1 MLDWIFEGIVTW
13 ISSVVSDMMDAVS
26 GLFLQAL
33 GTDMTAMEEYFPFV
47 SKAFTVMQYTA
58 WALLF
63 LITVWQLF
71 RVFGGPVTEAEN
83 PWVLLGRSALFAFLI
98 GYAKPIFLLTLKI
111 ATAPY
116 TALMDI
122 QMTAEDF
129 TFAGIEQALQN
140 GLTSLI
146 ATISVVGLLLLTIL
160 EIALGWNYFKLL
172 LETVER
178 YIVVGVLCYTSPLA
192 FSMGASKATTP
203 VFRSWCRMVG
213 SQLLLLVMNV
223 WFLRGFSTS
232 VGQYIGTGGALSNGN
247 GNVFLWLFCAVAFL
261 KTAQK
266 FDSYLA
272 AMGLNVAQTGSGMGM
287 ELLMAARV
295 ITGVA
300 GGARSAGSV
309 FRGGSVATGTGAAAT
324 GFAAGF
330 ANRFKGNSYVRDAVV
345 DGGTRMGAGGTIG
358 FVGRAFGGMAA
369 RNGATLT
376 GESISSV
383 ASRTPNV
390 SGSIGGDIANRSL
403 GNYMPHMKGMNLSD
417 TQITGGHISTKAIGA
432 DGKETAVEMFNA
444 SQFEKPDGPHAVVNA
459 SDGSQWYQMAS
470 GSGAGAFYDAPVFSG
485 SSAEAAQVAAV
496 FPDADGATLRTV
508 GDGVIE
514 ASSDG
519 GVSRWYNSAYY
530 DEPDAPHSTIQAS
543 NGVEWYA
550 MQQHAETPPF
560 EAGDAADGYNRAQF
574 QSFMPGYEQ
583 PVTSVD
589 GSGRMDGHFEVRHE
603 NGSGTMFYDTA
614 QYAPPRGDYQ
624 VYEDVHG
631 SQWYAVHGEAAVER
645 KPVYENGK
653 PVYMFT
659 SFEMSDDTGVLL
671 GINRHNNSL
680 CIVDLFDTKKNK
692 NANLNLLGTSGAG
705 KTFTMQLL
713 ALRMRMRG
721 IQCYI
726 IAPIKGHEFR
736 RACNRIGGQFIK
748 IAPGSPHCINIME
761 IRHTISPE
769 MELIDELDYSEMD
782 SLLAQKIQQ
791 LMIFFSLLIP
801 NMTNEEEQMLDE
813 ALIRTYGK
821 FGITHDNDSVYEDRN
836 AVPPKMKTMPI
847 LGDLHE
853 ELQKNEMTKRI
864 AVIVSRFVTGSAQ
877 SFNQQTNVDLSNKY
891 IVLDLSELKGK
902 LLPVGMMI
910 ALDYVWDKIKSDR
923 TKKKAIMIDEI
934 WQLIGAGSNRMAAE
948 FCLEIF
954 KVIRGFGGAAISATQ
969 DLSDFFGL
977 EDGRYGRAIIN
988 NSKNKII
995 LNLEPDEAEFVRD
1008 TLKLT
1013 KTEIR
1018 SITRFERGEALICSN
1033 NSKVPVIIKASKE
1046 EQEMITTDR
1055 AELEAILKERQREV
1069 N

>member
-1 MLDWIFEGIVTW
+1 MTKDSSAKRKAGKRKPEKLSFTQDFIPIKNLEHGIIET
-13 ISSVVSDMMDAVS
+13 
-26 GLFLQAL
+26 
-33 GTDMTAMEEYFPFV
+33 TD
-47 SKAFTVMQYTA
+47 
-58 WALLF
+58 
-63 LITVWQLF
+63 
-71 RVFGGPVTEAEN
+71 
-83 PWVLLGRSALFAFLI
+83 GRYI
-98 GYAKPIFLLTLKI
+98 K
-111 ATAPY
+111 
-116 TALMDI
+116 
-122 QMTAEDF
+122 
-129 TFAGIEQALQN
+129 
-140 GLTSLI
+140 
-146 ATISVVGLLLLTIL
+146 IL
-160 EIALGWNYFKLL
+160 EIEPINFMLRSEEEQYEIICSFASWLKISPVHLQFKSITRKADSDKHIAMLRK
-172 LETVER
+172 ETETEESEQCKKLSEG
-178 YIVVGVLCYTSPLA
+178 YIRLI
-192 FSMGASKATTP
+192 KD
-203 VFRSWCRMVG
+203 VG
-213 SQLLLLVMNV
+213 SREALTRRFFLIFRYEELRRNENSDYGQICSTLLTAEQNARAYFMQCGNNILQPKDPDEATAEILYMFFNRRSCVEEPFHSRVDRIVLDTMAAKNKV
-223 WFLRGFSTS
+223 IGIDPVPHIRMAHFIAPRGIDLTHRNYIIMDGLYYSFLYIKGNGYPNKVRAGWMSSLINAGEGIDIDVFLRRENRS
-232 VGQYIGTGGALSNGN
+232 
-247 GNVFLWLFCAVAFL
+247 
-261 KTAQK
+261 KTIDK
-266 FDSYLA
+266 
-272 AMGLNVAQTGSGMGM
+272 VAQRIRLNRTKLKSMQDTSTDYE
-287 ELLMAARV
+287 EL
-295 ITGVA
+295 
-300 GGARSAGSV
+300 AGSIQ
-309 FRGGSVATGTGAAAT
+309 
-324 GFAAGF
+324 AGYF
-330 ANRFKGNSYVRDAVV
+330 IKQG
-345 DGGTRMGAGGTIG
+345 
-358 FVGRAFGGMAA
+358 
-369 RNGATLT
+369 
-376 GESISSV
+376 
-383 ASRTPNV
+383 
-390 SGSIGGDIANRSL
+390 IANYNEDL
-403 GNYMPHMKGMNLSD
+403 FYMSVFVTVSARTYEELMWRKQQMTDMLKSMDMYVSD
-417 TQITGGHISTKAIGA
+417 CNFQQ
-432 DGKETAVEMFNA
+432 E
-444 SQFEKPDGPHAVVNA
+444 
-459 SDGSQWYQMAS
+459 
-470 GSGAGAFYDAPVFSG
+470 DA
-485 SSAEAAQVAAV
+485 
-496 FPDADGATLRTV
+496 LRTV
-508 GDGVIE
+508 MPFLQISPQLEKKSKRNVLTSGA
-514 ASSDG
+514 AST
-519 GVSRWYNSAYY
+519 YL
-530 DEPDAPHSTIQAS
+530 
-543 NGVEWYA
+543 
-550 MQQHAETPPF
+550 
-560 EAGDAADGYNRAQF
+560 
-574 QSFMPGYEQ
+574 
-583 PVTSVD
+583 
-589 GSGRMDGHFEVRHE
+589 
-603 NGSGTMFYDTA
+603 
-614 QYAPPRGDYQ
+614 
-624 VYEDVHG
+624 
-631 SQWYAVHGEAAVER
+631 
-645 KPVYENGK
+645 
-653 PVYMFT
+653 FT

-801 NMTNEEEQMLDE
+801 DMTNEEEQMLDE

-1055 AELEAILKERQREV
+1055 AELEAILKERQQEAD
-1069 N
+1069 

>member
-1 MLDWIFEGIVTW
+1 MTKDSSAKRKPEKLSFTQDFIPIKNLEHGIIET
-13 ISSVVSDMMDAVS
+13 
-26 GLFLQAL
+26 
-33 GTDMTAMEEYFPFV
+33 TD
-47 SKAFTVMQYTA
+47 
-58 WALLF
+58 
-63 LITVWQLF
+63 
-71 RVFGGPVTEAEN
+71 
-83 PWVLLGRSALFAFLI
+83 GRYI
-98 GYAKPIFLLTLKI
+98 K
-111 ATAPY
+111 
-116 TALMDI
+116 
-122 QMTAEDF
+122 
-129 TFAGIEQALQN
+129 
-140 GLTSLI
+140 
-146 ATISVVGLLLLTIL
+146 IL
-160 EIALGWNYFKLL
+160 EIEPINFMLRSEEEQYEIICSFASWLKISPVHLQFKSITRKADSDKHIAMLRKEMATEESEQCKKL
-172 LETVER
+172 SEG
-178 YIVVGVLCYTSPLA
+178 YIRLI
-192 FSMGASKATTP
+192 KD
-203 VFRSWCRMVG
+203 VG
-213 SQLLLLVMNV
+213 SREALTRRFFLIFRYEELRRNENSDYGQICSTLLTAEQNARAYFMQCGNNILQPKDPDEATAEILYMFFNRRSCVEEPFHSRVDRIVLDTMAAKNKV
-223 WFLRGFSTS
+223 IGIDPIPHIRMAHFIAPRGIDLTHRNYIIMDGLYYSFL
-232 VGQYIGTGGALSNGN
+232 YIKGN
-247 GNVFLWLFCAVAFL
+247 GYPNKVRAGWMSSLINAGEGIDVDVFLKRENRS
-261 KTAQK
+261 KTIDK
-266 FDSYLA
+266 
-272 AMGLNVAQTGSGMGM
+272 VAQRIRLNRTKLKSMQDTSTDYE
-287 ELLMAARV
+287 EL
-295 ITGVA
+295 
-300 GGARSAGSV
+300 AGSIQ
-309 FRGGSVATGTGAAAT
+309 
-324 GFAAGF
+324 AGYF
-330 ANRFKGNSYVRDAVV
+330 IKQG
-345 DGGTRMGAGGTIG
+345 
-358 FVGRAFGGMAA
+358 
-369 RNGATLT
+369 
-376 GESISSV
+376 
-383 ASRTPNV
+383 
-390 SGSIGGDIANRSL
+390 IANYNEDL
-403 GNYMPHMKGMNLSD
+403 FYMSVFVTVSARTYEELMWRKQQMTDMLKSMDMYVSD
-417 TQITGGHISTKAIGA
+417 CSFQQ
-432 DGKETAVEMFNA
+432 E
-444 SQFEKPDGPHAVVNA
+444 
-459 SDGSQWYQMAS
+459 
-470 GSGAGAFYDAPVFSG
+470 DA
-485 SSAEAAQVAAV
+485 
-496 FPDADGATLRTV
+496 LRTV
-508 GDGVIE
+508 MPFLEISPKLEKKSKRNVLTSGA
-514 ASSDG
+514 AS
-519 GVSRWYNSAYY
+519 
-530 DEPDAPHSTIQAS
+530 T
-543 NGVEWYA
+543 
-550 MQQHAETPPF
+550 
-560 EAGDAADGYNRAQF
+560 
-574 QSFMPGYEQ
+574 
-583 PVTSVD
+583 
-589 GSGRMDGHFEVRHE
+589 
-603 NGSGTMFYDTA
+603 
-614 QYAPPRGDYQ
+614 
-624 VYEDVHG
+624 
-631 SQWYAVHGEAAVER
+631 
-645 KPVYENGK
+645 
-653 PVYMFT
+653 YMFT

-801 NMTNEEEQMLDE
+801 DMTNEEEQMLDE

-923 TKKKAIMIDEI
+923 TKKKTIMIDEI

-1033 NSKVPVIIKASKE
+1033 NSKVPVIIRASKE

-1055 AELEAILKERQREV
+1055 AELEAILKERQHEAD
-1069 N
+1069 

>member
-1 MLDWIFEGIVTW
+1 MTKDSSAKRKAGKRKPEKLSFTQDFIPIKNLEHGIIET
-13 ISSVVSDMMDAVS
+13 
-26 GLFLQAL
+26 
-33 GTDMTAMEEYFPFV
+33 TD
-47 SKAFTVMQYTA
+47 
-58 WALLF
+58 
-63 LITVWQLF
+63 
-71 RVFGGPVTEAEN
+71 
-83 PWVLLGRSALFAFLI
+83 GRYI
-98 GYAKPIFLLTLKI
+98 K
-111 ATAPY
+111 
-116 TALMDI
+116 
-122 QMTAEDF
+122 
-129 TFAGIEQALQN
+129 
-140 GLTSLI
+140 
-146 ATISVVGLLLLTIL
+146 IL
-160 EIALGWNYFKLL
+160 EIEPINFMLRSEEEQYEIICSFASWLKISPVHLQFKSITRKADSDKHIAMLRKEMATEESEQCKKL
-172 LETVER
+172 SEG
-178 YIVVGVLCYTSPLA
+178 YIRLI
-192 FSMGASKATTP
+192 KD
-203 VFRSWCRMVG
+203 VG
-213 SQLLLLVMNV
+213 SREALTRRFFLIFRYEELRRNENSDYGQICSTLLTAEQNARAYFMQCGNNILQPKDPDEATAEILYMFFNRRSCVEEPFHSRVDRIVLDTMAAKNKV
-223 WFLRGFSTS
+223 IGIDPIPHIRMAHFIAPRGIDLTHRNYIIMDGLYYSFLYIKGNGYPNKVRAGWMSSLINAGEGIDVDVFLRRENRS
-232 VGQYIGTGGALSNGN
+232 
-247 GNVFLWLFCAVAFL
+247 
-261 KTAQK
+261 KTIDK
-266 FDSYLA
+266 
-272 AMGLNVAQTGSGMGM
+272 VAQRIRLNRTKLKSMQDTSTDYEELTGS
-287 ELLMAARV
+287 
-295 ITGVA
+295 IQA
-300 GGARSAGSV
+300 GYFIKQGIANYNEDLFYMSV
-309 FRGGSVATGTGAAAT
+309 FVTVSARTYEELMWRKQQMTDMLKSMDM
-324 GFAAGF
+324 
-330 ANRFKGNSYVRDAVV
+330 YVSDCSFQQEDA
-345 DGGTRMGAGGTIG
+345 
-358 FVGRAFGGMAA
+358 
-369 RNGATLT
+369 
-376 GESISSV
+376 
-383 ASRTPNV
+383 
-390 SGSIGGDIANRSL
+390 
-403 GNYMPHMKGMNLSD
+403 
-417 TQITGGHISTKAIGA
+417 
-432 DGKETAVEMFNA
+432 
-444 SQFEKPDGPHAVVNA
+444 
-459 SDGSQWYQMAS
+459 
-470 GSGAGAFYDAPVFSG
+470 
-485 SSAEAAQVAAV
+485 
-496 FPDADGATLRTV
+496 LRTV
-508 GDGVIE
+508 MPFLQISPKLEKKSKRNVLTSGA
-514 ASSDG
+514 AS
-519 GVSRWYNSAYY
+519 
-530 DEPDAPHSTIQAS
+530 T
-543 NGVEWYA
+543 
-550 MQQHAETPPF
+550 
-560 EAGDAADGYNRAQF
+560 
-574 QSFMPGYEQ
+574 
-583 PVTSVD
+583 
-589 GSGRMDGHFEVRHE
+589 
-603 NGSGTMFYDTA
+603 
-614 QYAPPRGDYQ
+614 
-624 VYEDVHG
+624 
-631 SQWYAVHGEAAVER
+631 
-645 KPVYENGK
+645 
-653 PVYMFT
+653 YMFT

-801 NMTNEEEQMLDE
+801 DMTNEEEQMLDE

-821 FGITHDNDSVYEDRN
+821 FGITHDNDSVYADRN

-934 WQLIGAGSNRMAAE
+934 WQLSGAGSNRMAAE
-948 FCLEIF
+948 FCREIF

-1055 AELEAILKERQREV
+1055 AELEAILKERQQEAD
-1069 N
+1069 

>member
-1 MLDWIFEGIVTW
+1 MTKDSSAKRKTGKRKPEKLSFTQDFIPIKNLEHGIIET
-13 ISSVVSDMMDAVS
+13 
-26 GLFLQAL
+26 
-33 GTDMTAMEEYFPFV
+33 TD
-47 SKAFTVMQYTA
+47 
-58 WALLF
+58 
-63 LITVWQLF
+63 
-71 RVFGGPVTEAEN
+71 
-83 PWVLLGRSALFAFLI
+83 GRYI
-98 GYAKPIFLLTLKI
+98 K
-111 ATAPY
+111 
-116 TALMDI
+116 
-122 QMTAEDF
+122 
-129 TFAGIEQALQN
+129 
-140 GLTSLI
+140 
-146 ATISVVGLLLLTIL
+146 IL
-160 EIALGWNYFKLL
+160 EIEPINFMLRSEEEQYEIICSFASWLKISPVHLQFKSITRKADSDKHIAMLRKEMATEESEQCKKL
-172 LETVER
+172 SEG
-178 YIVVGVLCYTSPLA
+178 YIRLI
-192 FSMGASKATTP
+192 KD
-203 VFRSWCRMVG
+203 VG
-213 SQLLLLVMNV
+213 SREALTRRFILIFRYEELRRNENSDYGQICSTLLTAEQNARAYFMQCGNNILQPKDPDEATAEILYMFFNRRSCVEEPFHSRADRIVLDTMAAKNKV
-223 WFLRGFSTS
+223 IGIDPIPHIRMAHFIAPRGIDLTHRNYIIMDGLYYSFLYIKGNGYPNKVRAGWMSSLINAGEGIDVDVFLRRENRS
-232 VGQYIGTGGALSNGN
+232 
-247 GNVFLWLFCAVAFL
+247 
-261 KTAQK
+261 KTIDK
-266 FDSYLA
+266 
-272 AMGLNVAQTGSGMGM
+272 VAQRIRLNRTKLKSMQDTSTDYEELTGS
-287 ELLMAARV
+287 
-295 ITGVA
+295 IQA
-300 GGARSAGSV
+300 GYFIKQGIANYNEDLFYMSV
-309 FRGGSVATGTGAAAT
+309 FVTVSARTYEELMWRKQQMTDMLKSMDM
-324 GFAAGF
+324 
-330 ANRFKGNSYVRDAVV
+330 YVSDCSFQQEDA
-345 DGGTRMGAGGTIG
+345 
-358 FVGRAFGGMAA
+358 
-369 RNGATLT
+369 
-376 GESISSV
+376 
-383 ASRTPNV
+383 
-390 SGSIGGDIANRSL
+390 
-403 GNYMPHMKGMNLSD
+403 
-417 TQITGGHISTKAIGA
+417 
-432 DGKETAVEMFNA
+432 
-444 SQFEKPDGPHAVVNA
+444 
-459 SDGSQWYQMAS
+459 
-470 GSGAGAFYDAPVFSG
+470 
-485 SSAEAAQVAAV
+485 
-496 FPDADGATLRTV
+496 LRTV
-508 GDGVIE
+508 MPFLQISPKLEKKSKRNVLTSGA
-514 ASSDG
+514 AS
-519 GVSRWYNSAYY
+519 
-530 DEPDAPHSTIQAS
+530 T
-543 NGVEWYA
+543 
-550 MQQHAETPPF
+550 
-560 EAGDAADGYNRAQF
+560 
-574 QSFMPGYEQ
+574 
-583 PVTSVD
+583 
-589 GSGRMDGHFEVRHE
+589 
-603 NGSGTMFYDTA
+603 
-614 QYAPPRGDYQ
+614 
-624 VYEDVHG
+624 
-631 SQWYAVHGEAAVER
+631 
-645 KPVYENGK
+645 
-653 PVYMFT
+653 YMFT

-801 NMTNEEEQMLDE
+801 DMTNEEEQMLDE

-821 FGITHDNDSVYEDRN
+821 FGITHDNDSVYADRN

-1033 NSKVPVIIKASKE
+1033 NSKVPVIIRASKE

-1055 AELEAILKERQREV
+1055 AELEAILKERQHEAD
-1069 N
+1069 

>member
-1 MLDWIFEGIVTW
+1 MTKDSSAKRKAGKRKPEKLSFTQDFIPIKNLEHGIIET
-13 ISSVVSDMMDAVS
+13 
-26 GLFLQAL
+26 
-33 GTDMTAMEEYFPFV
+33 TD
-47 SKAFTVMQYTA
+47 
-58 WALLF
+58 
-63 LITVWQLF
+63 
-71 RVFGGPVTEAEN
+71 
-83 PWVLLGRSALFAFLI
+83 GRYI
-98 GYAKPIFLLTLKI
+98 K
-111 ATAPY
+111 
-116 TALMDI
+116 
-122 QMTAEDF
+122 
-129 TFAGIEQALQN
+129 
-140 GLTSLI
+140 
-146 ATISVVGLLLLTIL
+146 IL
-160 EIALGWNYFKLL
+160 EIEPINFMLRSEEEQYEIICSFASWLKISPVHLQFKSITRKADSDKHIAMLRK
-172 LETVER
+172 ETETEESEQCKKLSEG
-178 YIVVGVLCYTSPLA
+178 YIRLI
-192 FSMGASKATTP
+192 KD
-203 VFRSWCRMVG
+203 VG
-213 SQLLLLVMNV
+213 SREALTRRFFLIFRYEELRRNENSDYGQICSTLLTAEQNARAYFMQCGNNILQPKDPDEATAEILYMFFNRRSCVEEPFHSRVDRIVLDTMAAKNKV
-223 WFLRGFSTS
+223 IGIDPIPHIRMAHFIAPRGIDLTHRNYIIMDGLYYSFLYIKGNGYPNKVRAGWMSSLINAGEGIDIDVFLRRENRS
-232 VGQYIGTGGALSNGN
+232 
-247 GNVFLWLFCAVAFL
+247 
-261 KTAQK
+261 KTIDK
-266 FDSYLA
+266 
-272 AMGLNVAQTGSGMGM
+272 VAQRIRLNRTKLKSMQDTSTDYEELTGS
-287 ELLMAARV
+287 
-295 ITGVA
+295 IQA
-300 GGARSAGSV
+300 GYFIKQGIANYNEDLFYMSV
-309 FRGGSVATGTGAAAT
+309 FVTVSARTYEELMWRKQQMTDMLKSMDM
-324 GFAAGF
+324 
-330 ANRFKGNSYVRDAVV
+330 YVSDCSFQQEDA
-345 DGGTRMGAGGTIG
+345 
-358 FVGRAFGGMAA
+358 
-369 RNGATLT
+369 
-376 GESISSV
+376 
-383 ASRTPNV
+383 
-390 SGSIGGDIANRSL
+390 
-403 GNYMPHMKGMNLSD
+403 
-417 TQITGGHISTKAIGA
+417 
-432 DGKETAVEMFNA
+432 
-444 SQFEKPDGPHAVVNA
+444 
-459 SDGSQWYQMAS
+459 
-470 GSGAGAFYDAPVFSG
+470 
-485 SSAEAAQVAAV
+485 
-496 FPDADGATLRTV
+496 LRTV
-508 GDGVIE
+508 MPFLQISPKLEKKSKRNVLTSGA
-514 ASSDG
+514 AS
-519 GVSRWYNSAYY
+519 
-530 DEPDAPHSTIQAS
+530 T
-543 NGVEWYA
+543 
-550 MQQHAETPPF
+550 
-560 EAGDAADGYNRAQF
+560 
-574 QSFMPGYEQ
+574 
-583 PVTSVD
+583 
-589 GSGRMDGHFEVRHE
+589 
-603 NGSGTMFYDTA
+603 
-614 QYAPPRGDYQ
+614 
-624 VYEDVHG
+624 
-631 SQWYAVHGEAAVER
+631 
-645 KPVYENGK
+645 
-653 PVYMFT
+653 YMFT

-801 NMTNEEEQMLDE
+801 DMTNEGEQMLDE

-1055 AELEAILKERQREV
+1055 AELEAILKERQQEAD
-1069 N
+1069 

>member
-1 MLDWIFEGIVTW
+1 MTKDSSAKRKTGKRKPEKLSFTQDFIPIKNLEHGIIET
-13 ISSVVSDMMDAVS
+13 
-26 GLFLQAL
+26 
-33 GTDMTAMEEYFPFV
+33 TD
-47 SKAFTVMQYTA
+47 
-58 WALLF
+58 
-63 LITVWQLF
+63 
-71 RVFGGPVTEAEN
+71 
-83 PWVLLGRSALFAFLI
+83 GRYI
-98 GYAKPIFLLTLKI
+98 K
-111 ATAPY
+111 
-116 TALMDI
+116 
-122 QMTAEDF
+122 
-129 TFAGIEQALQN
+129 
-140 GLTSLI
+140 
-146 ATISVVGLLLLTIL
+146 IL
-160 EIALGWNYFKLL
+160 EIEPINFMLRSEEEQYEIICSFASWLKISPVHLQFKSITRKADSDKHIAMLRKEMATEESEQCKKL
-172 LETVER
+172 SEG
-178 YIVVGVLCYTSPLA
+178 YIRLI
-192 FSMGASKATTP
+192 KD
-203 VFRSWCRMVG
+203 VG
-213 SQLLLLVMNV
+213 SREALTRRFFLIFRYEELRRNENSDYGQICSTLLTAEQNARAYFMQCGNNILQPKDPDEATAEILYMFFNRRSCVEEPFHSRVDRIVLDTMAAKNKV
-223 WFLRGFSTS
+223 IGVDPIPHIRMAHFIAPRGIDLTHRNYTIMDGLYYSFL
-232 VGQYIGTGGALSNGN
+232 YIKGN
-247 GNVFLWLFCAVAFL
+247 GYPNKVRAGWMSSLINAGEGIDVDVFLKRENRS
-261 KTAQK
+261 KTIDK
-266 FDSYLA
+266 
-272 AMGLNVAQTGSGMGM
+272 VAQRIRLNRTKLKSMQDTSTDYE
-287 ELLMAARV
+287 EL
-295 ITGVA
+295 
-300 GGARSAGSV
+300 AGSIQ
-309 FRGGSVATGTGAAAT
+309 
-324 GFAAGF
+324 AGYF
-330 ANRFKGNSYVRDAVV
+330 IKQG
-345 DGGTRMGAGGTIG
+345 
-358 FVGRAFGGMAA
+358 
-369 RNGATLT
+369 
-376 GESISSV
+376 
-383 ASRTPNV
+383 
-390 SGSIGGDIANRSL
+390 IANYNEDL
-403 GNYMPHMKGMNLSD
+403 FYMSVFVTVSARTYEELMWRKQQMTDMLKSMDMYVSD
-417 TQITGGHISTKAIGA
+417 CSFQQ
-432 DGKETAVEMFNA
+432 E
-444 SQFEKPDGPHAVVNA
+444 
-459 SDGSQWYQMAS
+459 
-470 GSGAGAFYDAPVFSG
+470 DA
-485 SSAEAAQVAAV
+485 
-496 FPDADGATLRTV
+496 LRTV
-508 GDGVIE
+508 MPFLQISPKLEKKSKRNVLTSGA
-514 ASSDG
+514 AS
-519 GVSRWYNSAYY
+519 
-530 DEPDAPHSTIQAS
+530 T
-543 NGVEWYA
+543 
-550 MQQHAETPPF
+550 
-560 EAGDAADGYNRAQF
+560 
-574 QSFMPGYEQ
+574 
-583 PVTSVD
+583 
-589 GSGRMDGHFEVRHE
+589 
-603 NGSGTMFYDTA
+603 
-614 QYAPPRGDYQ
+614 
-624 VYEDVHG
+624 
-631 SQWYAVHGEAAVER
+631 
-645 KPVYENGK
+645 
-653 PVYMFT
+653 YMFT

-801 NMTNEEEQMLDE
+801 DMTNEEEQMLDE
-813 ALIRTYGK
+813 VLIRTYGK
-821 FGITHDNDSVYEDRN
+821 FGITHDNDSVYADRN

-1055 AELEAILKERQREV
+1055 AELEAILKERQQEAD
-1069 N
+1069 

>member
-1 MLDWIFEGIVTW
+1 MTKDSSAKRKAGKRKPEKLSFTQDFIPIKNLEHGIIET
-13 ISSVVSDMMDAVS
+13 
-26 GLFLQAL
+26 
-33 GTDMTAMEEYFPFV
+33 TD
-47 SKAFTVMQYTA
+47 
-58 WALLF
+58 
-63 LITVWQLF
+63 
-71 RVFGGPVTEAEN
+71 
-83 PWVLLGRSALFAFLI
+83 GRYI
-98 GYAKPIFLLTLKI
+98 K
-111 ATAPY
+111 
-116 TALMDI
+116 
-122 QMTAEDF
+122 
-129 TFAGIEQALQN
+129 
-140 GLTSLI
+140 
-146 ATISVVGLLLLTIL
+146 IL
-160 EIALGWNYFKLL
+160 EIEPINFMLRSEEEQYEIICSFASWLKISPVHLQFKSITRKADSDKHIAMLRK
-172 LETVER
+172 ETETEESEQCKKLSEG
-178 YIVVGVLCYTSPLA
+178 YIRLI
-192 FSMGASKATTP
+192 KD
-203 VFRSWCRMVG
+203 VG
-213 SQLLLLVMNV
+213 SREALTRRFFLIFRYEELRRNENSDYGQICSTLLTAEQNARAYFMQCGNNILQPKDPDEATAEILYMFFNRRSCVEEPFHSRVDRIVLDTMATKNKV
-223 WFLRGFSTS
+223 IGIDPVPHIRMAHFIAPRGIDLTHRNYIIMDGLYYSFLYIKGNGYPNKVRAGWMSSLINAGEGIDVDVFLRRENRS
-232 VGQYIGTGGALSNGN
+232 
-247 GNVFLWLFCAVAFL
+247 
-261 KTAQK
+261 KTIDK
-266 FDSYLA
+266 
-272 AMGLNVAQTGSGMGM
+272 VAQRIRLNRTKLKSMQDTSTDYE
-287 ELLMAARV
+287 EL
-295 ITGVA
+295 
-300 GGARSAGSV
+300 AGSIQAGYFIKQGIANYNEDLFYMSV
-309 FRGGSVATGTGAAAT
+309 FMTVSARTYEELMWRKQQMTDMLKSMDMYVSDCSFQQEDALHTVMPFLQISLKLEKKSKRNVLTSGAA
-324 GFAAGF
+324 
-330 ANRFKGNSYVRDAVV
+330 
-345 DGGTRMGAGGTIG
+345 
-358 FVGRAFGGMAA
+358 
-369 RNGATLT
+369 
-376 GESISSV
+376 
-383 ASRTPNV
+383 
-390 SGSIGGDIANRSL
+390 
-403 GNYMPHMKGMNLSD
+403 
-417 TQITGGHISTKAIGA
+417 ST
-432 DGKETAVEMFNA
+432 
-444 SQFEKPDGPHAVVNA
+444 
-459 SDGSQWYQMAS
+459 
-470 GSGAGAFYDAPVFSG
+470 
-485 SSAEAAQVAAV
+485 
-496 FPDADGATLRTV
+496 
-508 GDGVIE
+508 
-514 ASSDG
+514 
-519 GVSRWYNSAYY
+519 
-530 DEPDAPHSTIQAS
+530 
-543 NGVEWYA
+543 
-550 MQQHAETPPF
+550 
-560 EAGDAADGYNRAQF
+560 
-574 QSFMPGYEQ
+574 
-583 PVTSVD
+583 
-589 GSGRMDGHFEVRHE
+589 
-603 NGSGTMFYDTA
+603 
-614 QYAPPRGDYQ
+614 
-624 VYEDVHG
+624 
-631 SQWYAVHGEAAVER
+631 
-645 KPVYENGK
+645 
-653 PVYMFT
+653 YMFT

-801 NMTNEEEQMLDE
+801 DMTNEEEQMLDE

-836 AVPPKMKTMPI
+836 AVPPKMKAMPI

-864 AVIVSRFVTGSAQ
+864 AIIVSRFVTGSAQ

-1055 AELEAILKERQREV
+1055 AELEAILKERQQEAD
-1069 N
+1069 

>member
-1 MLDWIFEGIVTW
+1 MTKDSSAKRKAGKRKPEKLSFTQDFIPIKNLEHGIIET
-13 ISSVVSDMMDAVS
+13 
-26 GLFLQAL
+26 
-33 GTDMTAMEEYFPFV
+33 TD
-47 SKAFTVMQYTA
+47 
-58 WALLF
+58 
-63 LITVWQLF
+63 
-71 RVFGGPVTEAEN
+71 
-83 PWVLLGRSALFAFLI
+83 GRYI
-98 GYAKPIFLLTLKI
+98 K
-111 ATAPY
+111 
-116 TALMDI
+116 
-122 QMTAEDF
+122 
-129 TFAGIEQALQN
+129 
-140 GLTSLI
+140 
-146 ATISVVGLLLLTIL
+146 IL
-160 EIALGWNYFKLL
+160 EIEPINFMLRSEEEQYEIICSFASWLKISPVHLQFKSITRKADSDKHIAMLRK
-172 LETVER
+172 ETETEESEQCKKLSEG
-178 YIVVGVLCYTSPLA
+178 YIRLI
-192 FSMGASKATTP
+192 KD
-203 VFRSWCRMVG
+203 VG
-213 SQLLLLVMNV
+213 SREALTRRFFLIFRYEELRRNENSDYGQICSTLLTAEQNARAYFMQCGNNILQPKDPDEATAEILYMFFNRRSCVEEPFHSRVDRIVLDTMAAKNKV
-223 WFLRGFSTS
+223 IGIDPIPHIRMAHFIAPRGIDLTHRNYIIMDGLYYSFLYIKGNGYPNKVRAGWMSSLINAGEGIDIDVFLRRENRS
-232 VGQYIGTGGALSNGN
+232 
-247 GNVFLWLFCAVAFL
+247 
-261 KTAQK
+261 KTIDK
-266 FDSYLA
+266 
-272 AMGLNVAQTGSGMGM
+272 VAQRIRLNRTKLKSMQDTSTDYE
-287 ELLMAARV
+287 EL
-295 ITGVA
+295 
-300 GGARSAGSV
+300 AGSIQ
-309 FRGGSVATGTGAAAT
+309 
-324 GFAAGF
+324 AGYF
-330 ANRFKGNSYVRDAVV
+330 IKQG
-345 DGGTRMGAGGTIG
+345 
-358 FVGRAFGGMAA
+358 
-369 RNGATLT
+369 
-376 GESISSV
+376 
-383 ASRTPNV
+383 
-390 SGSIGGDIANRSL
+390 IANYNEDL
-403 GNYMPHMKGMNLSD
+403 FYMSVFVTVSARTYEELMWRKQQMTDMLKSMDMYVSD
-417 TQITGGHISTKAIGA
+417 CSFQQ
-432 DGKETAVEMFNA
+432 E
-444 SQFEKPDGPHAVVNA
+444 
-459 SDGSQWYQMAS
+459 
-470 GSGAGAFYDAPVFSG
+470 DA
-485 SSAEAAQVAAV
+485 
-496 FPDADGATLRTV
+496 LRTV
-508 GDGVIE
+508 MPFLQISPKLEKKSKRNVLTSGA
-514 ASSDG
+514 AS
-519 GVSRWYNSAYY
+519 
-530 DEPDAPHSTIQAS
+530 T
-543 NGVEWYA
+543 
-550 MQQHAETPPF
+550 
-560 EAGDAADGYNRAQF
+560 
-574 QSFMPGYEQ
+574 
-583 PVTSVD
+583 
-589 GSGRMDGHFEVRHE
+589 
-603 NGSGTMFYDTA
+603 
-614 QYAPPRGDYQ
+614 
-624 VYEDVHG
+624 
-631 SQWYAVHGEAAVER
+631 
-645 KPVYENGK
+645 
-653 PVYMFT
+653 YMFT

-801 NMTNEEEQMLDE
+801 DMTNEEEQMLDE

-821 FGITHDNDSVYEDRN
+821 FGITHDNDLVYEDRN

-1046 EQEMITTDR
+1046 EQEIITTDR
-1055 AELEAILKERQREV
+1055 AELEAILKERQHEAD
-1069 N
+1069 

>member
-1 MLDWIFEGIVTW
+1 MTKDSSAKRKAGKRKPEKLSFTQDFIPIKNLEHGIIET
-13 ISSVVSDMMDAVS
+13 
-26 GLFLQAL
+26 
-33 GTDMTAMEEYFPFV
+33 TD
-47 SKAFTVMQYTA
+47 
-58 WALLF
+58 
-63 LITVWQLF
+63 
-71 RVFGGPVTEAEN
+71 
-83 PWVLLGRSALFAFLI
+83 GRYI
-98 GYAKPIFLLTLKI
+98 K
-111 ATAPY
+111 
-116 TALMDI
+116 
-122 QMTAEDF
+122 
-129 TFAGIEQALQN
+129 
-140 GLTSLI
+140 
-146 ATISVVGLLLLTIL
+146 IL
-160 EIALGWNYFKLL
+160 EIEPINFMLRSEEEQYEIICSFASWLKISPVHLQFKSITRKADSDKHIAMLRKEM
-172 LETVER
+172 ETEESEQCKKLSEG
-178 YIVVGVLCYTSPLA
+178 YIRLI
-192 FSMGASKATTP
+192 KD
-203 VFRSWCRMVG
+203 VG
-213 SQLLLLVMNV
+213 SREALTRRFFLIFRYEELRRNENSDYGQICSTLLTTEQNARAYFMQCGNNILQPKDPDEATAEILYMFFNRRSCVEEPFHSRVDRIVLDTMAAKNKV
-223 WFLRGFSTS
+223 IGIDPIPHIRMAHFIAPRGIDLMHRNYIIMDGLYYSFLYIKGNGYPNKVRAGWMSSLINAGEGIDVDVFLRRENRS
-232 VGQYIGTGGALSNGN
+232 
-247 GNVFLWLFCAVAFL
+247 
-261 KTAQK
+261 KTIDK
-266 FDSYLA
+266 
-272 AMGLNVAQTGSGMGM
+272 VAQRIRLNRTKLKSMQDTSTDYE
-287 ELLMAARV
+287 EL
-295 ITGVA
+295 
-300 GGARSAGSV
+300 AGSIQ
-309 FRGGSVATGTGAAAT
+309 
-324 GFAAGF
+324 AGYF
-330 ANRFKGNSYVRDAVV
+330 IKQG
-345 DGGTRMGAGGTIG
+345 
-358 FVGRAFGGMAA
+358 
-369 RNGATLT
+369 
-376 GESISSV
+376 
-383 ASRTPNV
+383 
-390 SGSIGGDIANRSL
+390 IANYNEDL
-403 GNYMPHMKGMNLSD
+403 FYMSVFVTVSARTYEELMWRKQQMTDMLKSMDMYVSD
-417 TQITGGHISTKAIGA
+417 CSFQQ
-432 DGKETAVEMFNA
+432 E
-444 SQFEKPDGPHAVVNA
+444 
-459 SDGSQWYQMAS
+459 
-470 GSGAGAFYDAPVFSG
+470 DA
-485 SSAEAAQVAAV
+485 
-496 FPDADGATLRTV
+496 LRTV
-508 GDGVIE
+508 MPFLQISPKLEKKSKRNVLTSGA
-514 ASSDG
+514 AS
-519 GVSRWYNSAYY
+519 
-530 DEPDAPHSTIQAS
+530 T
-543 NGVEWYA
+543 
-550 MQQHAETPPF
+550 
-560 EAGDAADGYNRAQF
+560 
-574 QSFMPGYEQ
+574 
-583 PVTSVD
+583 
-589 GSGRMDGHFEVRHE
+589 
-603 NGSGTMFYDTA
+603 
-614 QYAPPRGDYQ
+614 
-624 VYEDVHG
+624 
-631 SQWYAVHGEAAVER
+631 
-645 KPVYENGK
+645 
-653 PVYMFT
+653 YMFT

-801 NMTNEEEQMLDE
+801 DMTNEEEQMLDE

-821 FGITHDNDSVYEDRN
+821 FGITHDNDSVYADRN

-1046 EQEMITTDR
+1046 EQGMITTDR
-1055 AELEAILKERQREV
+1055 AELEAILKERQQEAD
-1069 N
+1069 

>member
-1 MLDWIFEGIVTW
+1 MTKDSSAKRKAGKRKPEKLSFTQDFIPIKNLEHGIIET
-13 ISSVVSDMMDAVS
+13 
-26 GLFLQAL
+26 
-33 GTDMTAMEEYFPFV
+33 TD
-47 SKAFTVMQYTA
+47 
-58 WALLF
+58 
-63 LITVWQLF
+63 
-71 RVFGGPVTEAEN
+71 
-83 PWVLLGRSALFAFLI
+83 GRYI
-98 GYAKPIFLLTLKI
+98 K
-111 ATAPY
+111 
-116 TALMDI
+116 
-122 QMTAEDF
+122 
-129 TFAGIEQALQN
+129 
-140 GLTSLI
+140 
-146 ATISVVGLLLLTIL
+146 IL
-160 EIALGWNYFKLL
+160 EIEPINFMLRSEEEQYEIICSFASWLKISPVHLQFKSITRKADSDKHIAMLRK
-172 LETVER
+172 ETETEESEQCKKLSEG
-178 YIVVGVLCYTSPLA
+178 YIRLI
-192 FSMGASKATTP
+192 KD
-203 VFRSWCRMVG
+203 VG
-213 SQLLLLVMNV
+213 SREALTRRFFLIFRYEELRRNENSDYGHICSTLLTAEQNARAYFMQCGNNILQPKDPDEATAEILYMFFNRRSCIEEPFHSRVDRIVLDTMAAKNKV
-223 WFLRGFSTS
+223 IGIDPVPHIRMAHFIAPRGIDLTHRNYIIMDGLYYSFLYIKGNGYPNKVRAGWMSSLINAGEGIDVDVFLRRENRS
-232 VGQYIGTGGALSNGN
+232 
-247 GNVFLWLFCAVAFL
+247 
-261 KTAQK
+261 KTIDK
-266 FDSYLA
+266 
-272 AMGLNVAQTGSGMGM
+272 VAQRIRLNRTKLKSMQDTSTDYE
-287 ELLMAARV
+287 EL
-295 ITGVA
+295 
-300 GGARSAGSV
+300 AGSIQ
-309 FRGGSVATGTGAAAT
+309 
-324 GFAAGF
+324 AGYF
-330 ANRFKGNSYVRDAVV
+330 IKQG
-345 DGGTRMGAGGTIG
+345 
-358 FVGRAFGGMAA
+358 
-369 RNGATLT
+369 
-376 GESISSV
+376 
-383 ASRTPNV
+383 
-390 SGSIGGDIANRSL
+390 IANYNEDL
-403 GNYMPHMKGMNLSD
+403 FYMSVFVTVSARTYEELMWRKQQMTDMLKSMDMYVSD
-417 TQITGGHISTKAIGA
+417 CSFQQ
-432 DGKETAVEMFNA
+432 E
-444 SQFEKPDGPHAVVNA
+444 
-459 SDGSQWYQMAS
+459 
-470 GSGAGAFYDAPVFSG
+470 DA
-485 SSAEAAQVAAV
+485 
-496 FPDADGATLRTV
+496 LRTV
-508 GDGVIE
+508 MPFLQMSPKLEKKSKRNVLTSGA
-514 ASSDG
+514 AS
-519 GVSRWYNSAYY
+519 
-530 DEPDAPHSTIQAS
+530 T
-543 NGVEWYA
+543 
-550 MQQHAETPPF
+550 
-560 EAGDAADGYNRAQF
+560 
-574 QSFMPGYEQ
+574 
-583 PVTSVD
+583 
-589 GSGRMDGHFEVRHE
+589 
-603 NGSGTMFYDTA
+603 
-614 QYAPPRGDYQ
+614 
-624 VYEDVHG
+624 
-631 SQWYAVHGEAAVER
+631 
-645 KPVYENGK
+645 
-653 PVYMFT
+653 YMFT

-801 NMTNEEEQMLDE
+801 DMTNEEEQMLDE

-1018 SITRFERGEALICSN
+1018 SITRFERGEALICS
-1033 NSKVPVIIKASKE
+1033 
-1046 EQEMITTDR
+1046 DR
-1055 AELEAILKERQREV
+1055 KSV
-1069 N
+1069 V

>member
-1 MLDWIFEGIVTW
+1 MAHFIAPRGIDLTHRNYIIMDGLYYSFLYIKGNGYPNKVRAGWMSSLINAGEGIDVDVFLKRENRSKTIDKVAQRIRLNRTKLKSMQDTSTDYEELAGSIQAGYFIKQGIANYNEDLFYMSVFVTVSARTYEELMW
-13 ISSVVSDMMDAVS
+13 RKQQMTDMLKSMDMYVSDCSFQQEDA
-26 GLFLQAL
+26 
-33 GTDMTAMEEYFPFV
+33 
-47 SKAFTVMQYTA
+47 
-58 WALLF
+58 
-63 LITVWQLF
+63 
-71 RVFGGPVTEAEN
+71 
-83 PWVLLGRSALFAFLI
+83 
-98 GYAKPIFLLTLKI
+98 
-111 ATAPY
+111 
-116 TALMDI
+116 
-122 QMTAEDF
+122 
-129 TFAGIEQALQN
+129 
-140 GLTSLI
+140 
-146 ATISVVGLLLLTIL
+146 
-160 EIALGWNYFKLL
+160 
-172 LETVER
+172 
-178 YIVVGVLCYTSPLA
+178 
-192 FSMGASKATTP
+192 
-203 VFRSWCRMVG
+203 
-213 SQLLLLVMNV
+213 
-223 WFLRGFSTS
+223 
-232 VGQYIGTGGALSNGN
+232 
-247 GNVFLWLFCAVAFL
+247 
-261 KTAQK
+261 
-266 FDSYLA
+266 
-272 AMGLNVAQTGSGMGM
+272 
-287 ELLMAARV
+287 
-295 ITGVA
+295 
-300 GGARSAGSV
+300 
-309 FRGGSVATGTGAAAT
+309 
-324 GFAAGF
+324 
-330 ANRFKGNSYVRDAVV
+330 
-345 DGGTRMGAGGTIG
+345 
-358 FVGRAFGGMAA
+358 
-369 RNGATLT
+369 
-376 GESISSV
+376 
-383 ASRTPNV
+383 
-390 SGSIGGDIANRSL
+390 
-403 GNYMPHMKGMNLSD
+403 
-417 TQITGGHISTKAIGA
+417 
-432 DGKETAVEMFNA
+432 
-444 SQFEKPDGPHAVVNA
+444 
-459 SDGSQWYQMAS
+459 
-470 GSGAGAFYDAPVFSG
+470 
-485 SSAEAAQVAAV
+485 
-496 FPDADGATLRTV
+496 LRTV
-508 GDGVIE
+508 MPFLQISPKLEKKSKRNVLTSGA
-514 ASSDG
+514 AS
-519 GVSRWYNSAYY
+519 
-530 DEPDAPHSTIQAS
+530 T
-543 NGVEWYA
+543 
-550 MQQHAETPPF
+550 
-560 EAGDAADGYNRAQF
+560 
-574 QSFMPGYEQ
+574 
-583 PVTSVD
+583 
-589 GSGRMDGHFEVRHE
+589 
-603 NGSGTMFYDTA
+603 
-614 QYAPPRGDYQ
+614 
-624 VYEDVHG
+624 
-631 SQWYAVHGEAAVER
+631 
-645 KPVYENGK
+645 
-653 PVYMFT
+653 YMFT

-801 NMTNEEEQMLDE
+801 DMTNEEEQMLDE

-836 AVPPKMKTMPI
+836 AVPHKMKTMPI

-1055 AELEAILKERQREV
+1055 AELEAILKERQQEA

>member
-1 MLDWIFEGIVTW
+1 MTKDSSAKRKAGKRKPEKLSFTQDFIPIKNLEHGIIET
-13 ISSVVSDMMDAVS
+13 
-26 GLFLQAL
+26 
-33 GTDMTAMEEYFPFV
+33 TD
-47 SKAFTVMQYTA
+47 
-58 WALLF
+58 
-63 LITVWQLF
+63 
-71 RVFGGPVTEAEN
+71 
-83 PWVLLGRSALFAFLI
+83 GRYI
-98 GYAKPIFLLTLKI
+98 K
-111 ATAPY
+111 
-116 TALMDI
+116 
-122 QMTAEDF
+122 
-129 TFAGIEQALQN
+129 
-140 GLTSLI
+140 
-146 ATISVVGLLLLTIL
+146 IL
-160 EIALGWNYFKLL
+160 EIEPINFMLRSEEEQYKIICSFASWLKISPVHLQFKSITRKADSDKHIAMLRKEM
-172 LETVER
+172 ETEESEQCKKLSEG
-178 YIVVGVLCYTSPLA
+178 YIRLI
-192 FSMGASKATTP
+192 KD
-203 VFRSWCRMVG
+203 VG
-213 SQLLLLVMNV
+213 SREALTRRFFLIFRYEELRRIENSDYGQICSTLLTAEQNARAYFMQCGNNILQPKDPDEATAEILYMFFNRRSCVEEPFHSRVDRIVLDTMAAKNKV
-223 WFLRGFSTS
+223 IGIDSVPHIRMAHFIAPRGIDLTHRNYIIMDGLYYSFLYIKGNGYPNKVRAGWMSSLINAGEGIDVDVFLRRENRS
-232 VGQYIGTGGALSNGN
+232 
-247 GNVFLWLFCAVAFL
+247 
-261 KTAQK
+261 KTIDK
-266 FDSYLA
+266 
-272 AMGLNVAQTGSGMGM
+272 VAQRIRLNRTKLKSMQDTSTDYE
-287 ELLMAARV
+287 EL
-295 ITGVA
+295 
-300 GGARSAGSV
+300 AGSIQ
-309 FRGGSVATGTGAAAT
+309 
-324 GFAAGF
+324 AGYF
-330 ANRFKGNSYVRDAVV
+330 IKQG
-345 DGGTRMGAGGTIG
+345 
-358 FVGRAFGGMAA
+358 
-369 RNGATLT
+369 
-376 GESISSV
+376 
-383 ASRTPNV
+383 
-390 SGSIGGDIANRSL
+390 IANYNEDL
-403 GNYMPHMKGMNLSD
+403 FYMSVFVTVSARTYEELMWRKQQMTDMLKSMDMYVSD
-417 TQITGGHISTKAIGA
+417 CSFQQ
-432 DGKETAVEMFNA
+432 E
-444 SQFEKPDGPHAVVNA
+444 
-459 SDGSQWYQMAS
+459 
-470 GSGAGAFYDAPVFSG
+470 DA
-485 SSAEAAQVAAV
+485 
-496 FPDADGATLRTV
+496 LRTV
-508 GDGVIE
+508 MPFLQISPKLEKKSKRNVLTSGA
-514 ASSDG
+514 AS
-519 GVSRWYNSAYY
+519 
-530 DEPDAPHSTIQAS
+530 T
-543 NGVEWYA
+543 
-550 MQQHAETPPF
+550 
-560 EAGDAADGYNRAQF
+560 
-574 QSFMPGYEQ
+574 
-583 PVTSVD
+583 
-589 GSGRMDGHFEVRHE
+589 
-603 NGSGTMFYDTA
+603 
-614 QYAPPRGDYQ
+614 
-624 VYEDVHG
+624 
-631 SQWYAVHGEAAVER
+631 
-645 KPVYENGK
+645 
-653 PVYMFT
+653 YMFT

-801 NMTNEEEQMLDE
+801 DMTNEEEQMLDE

-1055 AELEAILKERQREV
+1055 AELEAILKERQQEA

>member
-1 MLDWIFEGIVTW
+1 MTKDSSAKRKAGKRKPEKLSFTQDFIPIKNLEHGIIET
-13 ISSVVSDMMDAVS
+13 
-26 GLFLQAL
+26 
-33 GTDMTAMEEYFPFV
+33 TD
-47 SKAFTVMQYTA
+47 
-58 WALLF
+58 
-63 LITVWQLF
+63 
-71 RVFGGPVTEAEN
+71 
-83 PWVLLGRSALFAFLI
+83 GRYI
-98 GYAKPIFLLTLKI
+98 K
-111 ATAPY
+111 
-116 TALMDI
+116 
-122 QMTAEDF
+122 
-129 TFAGIEQALQN
+129 
-140 GLTSLI
+140 
-146 ATISVVGLLLLTIL
+146 IL
-160 EIALGWNYFKLL
+160 EIEPINFMLRSEEEQYEIICSFASWLKISPVHLQFKSITRKADSDKHIAMLRK
-172 LETVER
+172 ETETEESEQCKKLSEG
-178 YIVVGVLCYTSPLA
+178 YIRLI
-192 FSMGASKATTP
+192 KD
-203 VFRSWCRMVG
+203 VG
-213 SQLLLLVMNV
+213 SREALTRRFFLIFRYEELRRNENSDYGQICSTLLTAEQNARAYFMQCGNNILQPKDSDEATAEILYMFFNRRSCVEEPFHSRVDRIVLDTMAAKNKV
-223 WFLRGFSTS
+223 IGIDPVPHIRMAHFIAPRGIDLTHRNYIIMDGLYYSFLYIKGNGYPNKVRAGWMSSLINAGEGIDVDVFLRRENRS
-232 VGQYIGTGGALSNGN
+232 
-247 GNVFLWLFCAVAFL
+247 
-261 KTAQK
+261 KTIDK
-266 FDSYLA
+266 
-272 AMGLNVAQTGSGMGM
+272 VAQRIRLNRTKLKSMQDTSTDYE
-287 ELLMAARV
+287 EL
-295 ITGVA
+295 
-300 GGARSAGSV
+300 AGSIQ
-309 FRGGSVATGTGAAAT
+309 
-324 GFAAGF
+324 AGYF
-330 ANRFKGNSYVRDAVV
+330 IKQG
-345 DGGTRMGAGGTIG
+345 
-358 FVGRAFGGMAA
+358 
-369 RNGATLT
+369 
-376 GESISSV
+376 
-383 ASRTPNV
+383 
-390 SGSIGGDIANRSL
+390 IANYNEDL
-403 GNYMPHMKGMNLSD
+403 FYMSVFVTVSARTYEELMWRKQQMTDMLKSMDMYVSD
-417 TQITGGHISTKAIGA
+417 CSFQQ
-432 DGKETAVEMFNA
+432 E
-444 SQFEKPDGPHAVVNA
+444 
-459 SDGSQWYQMAS
+459 
-470 GSGAGAFYDAPVFSG
+470 DA
-485 SSAEAAQVAAV
+485 
-496 FPDADGATLRTV
+496 LRTV
-508 GDGVIE
+508 MPFLQISLKLEKKSKRNVLTSGA
-514 ASSDG
+514 AS
-519 GVSRWYNSAYY
+519 
-530 DEPDAPHSTIQAS
+530 T
-543 NGVEWYA
+543 
-550 MQQHAETPPF
+550 
-560 EAGDAADGYNRAQF
+560 
-574 QSFMPGYEQ
+574 
-583 PVTSVD
+583 
-589 GSGRMDGHFEVRHE
+589 
-603 NGSGTMFYDTA
+603 
-614 QYAPPRGDYQ
+614 
-624 VYEDVHG
+624 
-631 SQWYAVHGEAAVER
+631 
-645 KPVYENGK
+645 
-653 PVYMFT
+653 YMFT

-801 NMTNEEEQMLDE
+801 DMTNEEEQMLDE

-836 AVPPKMKTMPI
+836 AVPPKMKAMPI

-864 AVIVSRFVTGSAQ
+864 AIIVSRFVTGSAQ

-1055 AELEAILKERQREV
+1055 AELEAILKERQQEAD
-1069 N
+1069 

>member
-1 MLDWIFEGIVTW
+1 MTKDSSAKRKAGKRKPEKLSFTQDFIPIKNLEHGIIET
-13 ISSVVSDMMDAVS
+13 
-26 GLFLQAL
+26 
-33 GTDMTAMEEYFPFV
+33 TD
-47 SKAFTVMQYTA
+47 
-58 WALLF
+58 
-63 LITVWQLF
+63 
-71 RVFGGPVTEAEN
+71 
-83 PWVLLGRSALFAFLI
+83 GRYI
-98 GYAKPIFLLTLKI
+98 K
-111 ATAPY
+111 
-116 TALMDI
+116 
-122 QMTAEDF
+122 
-129 TFAGIEQALQN
+129 
-140 GLTSLI
+140 
-146 ATISVVGLLLLTIL
+146 IL
-160 EIALGWNYFKLL
+160 EIEPINFMLRSEEEQYEIICSFASWLKISPVHLQFKSITRKADSDKHIAMLRK
-172 LETVER
+172 ETETEESEQCKKLSEG
-178 YIVVGVLCYTSPLA
+178 YIRLI
-192 FSMGASKATTP
+192 KD
-203 VFRSWCRMVG
+203 VG
-213 SQLLLLVMNV
+213 SREALTRRFFLIFRYEELRRNENSDYGQICSTLLTAEQNARAYFMQCGNNILQPRDPDEATAEILYMFFNRRSCVEEPFHSRVDRIVLDTMAAKNKV
-223 WFLRGFSTS
+223 IGIDPVPHIRMAHFIAPRGIDLTHRNYIIMDGLYYSFLYIKGNGYPNKVRAGWMSSLINAGEGIDVDVFLRRENRS
-232 VGQYIGTGGALSNGN
+232 
-247 GNVFLWLFCAVAFL
+247 
-261 KTAQK
+261 KTIDK
-266 FDSYLA
+266 
-272 AMGLNVAQTGSGMGM
+272 VAQRIRLNRTKLKSMQDTSTDYE
-287 ELLMAARV
+287 EL
-295 ITGVA
+295 
-300 GGARSAGSV
+300 AGSIQ
-309 FRGGSVATGTGAAAT
+309 
-324 GFAAGF
+324 AGYF
-330 ANRFKGNSYVRDAVV
+330 IKQG
-345 DGGTRMGAGGTIG
+345 
-358 FVGRAFGGMAA
+358 
-369 RNGATLT
+369 
-376 GESISSV
+376 
-383 ASRTPNV
+383 
-390 SGSIGGDIANRSL
+390 IANYNEDL
-403 GNYMPHMKGMNLSD
+403 FYMSVFVTVSARTYEELMWRKQQMTDMLKSMDMYVSD
-417 TQITGGHISTKAIGA
+417 CSFQQ
-432 DGKETAVEMFNA
+432 E
-444 SQFEKPDGPHAVVNA
+444 
-459 SDGSQWYQMAS
+459 
-470 GSGAGAFYDAPVFSG
+470 DA
-485 SSAEAAQVAAV
+485 
-496 FPDADGATLRTV
+496 LRTV
-508 GDGVIE
+508 MPFLQISLKLEKKSKRNVLTSGA
-514 ASSDG
+514 AS
-519 GVSRWYNSAYY
+519 
-530 DEPDAPHSTIQAS
+530 T
-543 NGVEWYA
+543 
-550 MQQHAETPPF
+550 
-560 EAGDAADGYNRAQF
+560 
-574 QSFMPGYEQ
+574 
-583 PVTSVD
+583 
-589 GSGRMDGHFEVRHE
+589 
-603 NGSGTMFYDTA
+603 
-614 QYAPPRGDYQ
+614 
-624 VYEDVHG
+624 
-631 SQWYAVHGEAAVER
+631 
-645 KPVYENGK
+645 
-653 PVYMFT
+653 YMFT

-801 NMTNEEEQMLDE
+801 DMTNEEEQMLDE

-821 FGITHDNDSVYEDRN
+821 FGITHDNDSVYADRN

-1055 AELEAILKERQREV
+1055 AELEAILKERQQEAD
-1069 N
+1069 

>member
-1 MLDWIFEGIVTW
+1 MTKDSSAKRKAGKRKPEKLSFTQDFIPIKNLEHGIIET
-13 ISSVVSDMMDAVS
+13 
-26 GLFLQAL
+26 
-33 GTDMTAMEEYFPFV
+33 TD
-47 SKAFTVMQYTA
+47 
-58 WALLF
+58 
-63 LITVWQLF
+63 
-71 RVFGGPVTEAEN
+71 
-83 PWVLLGRSALFAFLI
+83 GRYI
-98 GYAKPIFLLTLKI
+98 K
-111 ATAPY
+111 
-116 TALMDI
+116 
-122 QMTAEDF
+122 
-129 TFAGIEQALQN
+129 
-140 GLTSLI
+140 
-146 ATISVVGLLLLTIL
+146 IL
-160 EIALGWNYFKLL
+160 EIEPINFMLRSEEEQYEIICSFASWLKISPVHLQFKSITRNADSDKHIAMLRK
-172 LETVER
+172 ETETEESEQCKKLSEG
-178 YIVVGVLCYTSPLA
+178 YIRLI
-192 FSMGASKATTP
+192 KD
-203 VFRSWCRMVG
+203 VG
-213 SQLLLLVMNV
+213 SREALTRRFFLIFRYEELRRNENSDYGQICSTLLTAEQNARAYFMQCGNNILQPKDPDEATAEFLYMFFNRRSCVEEPFHSRVDRIVLDTMAAKNKV
-223 WFLRGFSTS
+223 IGIDPVPHIRMAHFIAPRGIDLTHRNYIIMDGLYYSFLYIKGNGFPNKVRAGWMSSLINAGEGIDVDVFLRRENRS
-232 VGQYIGTGGALSNGN
+232 
-247 GNVFLWLFCAVAFL
+247 
-261 KTAQK
+261 KTIDK
-266 FDSYLA
+266 
-272 AMGLNVAQTGSGMGM
+272 VAQRIRLNRTKLKSMQDTSTDYE
-287 ELLMAARV
+287 EL
-295 ITGVA
+295 
-300 GGARSAGSV
+300 AGSIQ
-309 FRGGSVATGTGAAAT
+309 
-324 GFAAGF
+324 AGYF
-330 ANRFKGNSYVRDAVV
+330 IKQG
-345 DGGTRMGAGGTIG
+345 
-358 FVGRAFGGMAA
+358 
-369 RNGATLT
+369 
-376 GESISSV
+376 
-383 ASRTPNV
+383 
-390 SGSIGGDIANRSL
+390 IANYNEDL
-403 GNYMPHMKGMNLSD
+403 FYMSVFVSVSARTYEELMWRKQQMTDMLKSMDMYVSD
-417 TQITGGHISTKAIGA
+417 CSFQQ
-432 DGKETAVEMFNA
+432 E
-444 SQFEKPDGPHAVVNA
+444 
-459 SDGSQWYQMAS
+459 
-470 GSGAGAFYDAPVFSG
+470 DA
-485 SSAEAAQVAAV
+485 
-496 FPDADGATLRTV
+496 LRTV
-508 GDGVIE
+508 MPFLQISPKLEKKSKRNVLTSGA
-514 ASSDG
+514 AS
-519 GVSRWYNSAYY
+519 
-530 DEPDAPHSTIQAS
+530 T
-543 NGVEWYA
+543 
-550 MQQHAETPPF
+550 
-560 EAGDAADGYNRAQF
+560 
-574 QSFMPGYEQ
+574 
-583 PVTSVD
+583 
-589 GSGRMDGHFEVRHE
+589 
-603 NGSGTMFYDTA
+603 
-614 QYAPPRGDYQ
+614 
-624 VYEDVHG
+624 
-631 SQWYAVHGEAAVER
+631 
-645 KPVYENGK
+645 
-653 PVYMFT
+653 YMFT

-801 NMTNEEEQMLDE
+801 DMTNEEEQMLDE

-1055 AELEAILKERQREV
+1055 AELEAILKERQQEA

>member
-1 MLDWIFEGIVTW
+1 MTKDSSAKRKAGKRKPEKLSFIQDFIPIKNLEHGIIET
-13 ISSVVSDMMDAVS
+13 
-26 GLFLQAL
+26 
-33 GTDMTAMEEYFPFV
+33 TD
-47 SKAFTVMQYTA
+47 
-58 WALLF
+58 
-63 LITVWQLF
+63 
-71 RVFGGPVTEAEN
+71 
-83 PWVLLGRSALFAFLI
+83 GRYI
-98 GYAKPIFLLTLKI
+98 K
-111 ATAPY
+111 
-116 TALMDI
+116 
-122 QMTAEDF
+122 
-129 TFAGIEQALQN
+129 
-140 GLTSLI
+140 
-146 ATISVVGLLLLTIL
+146 IL
-160 EIALGWNYFKLL
+160 EIEPINFMLRSEEEQYEIICSFASWLKISPVHLQFKSITRKADSDKHIAMLRKEMATEESEQCKKL
-172 LETVER
+172 SEG
-178 YIVVGVLCYTSPLA
+178 YIRLI
-192 FSMGASKATTP
+192 KD
-203 VFRSWCRMVG
+203 VG
-213 SQLLLLVMNV
+213 SREALTRRFFLIFRYEELRRNENSDYGQICSTLLTAEQNARAYFMQCGNNILQPKDPDEATAEILYMFFNRRSCVEEPFHSRVDRIVLDTMAAKNKV
-223 WFLRGFSTS
+223 IGIDPIPHIRMAHFIAPRGIDLMHRNYIIMDGLYYSFLYIKGNGYPNKVRAGWMSSLINAGEGIDVDVFLRRENRS
-232 VGQYIGTGGALSNGN
+232 
-247 GNVFLWLFCAVAFL
+247 
-261 KTAQK
+261 KTIDK
-266 FDSYLA
+266 
-272 AMGLNVAQTGSGMGM
+272 VAQRIRLNRTKLKSMQDTSTDYE
-287 ELLMAARV
+287 EL
-295 ITGVA
+295 
-300 GGARSAGSV
+300 AGSIQ
-309 FRGGSVATGTGAAAT
+309 
-324 GFAAGF
+324 AGYF
-330 ANRFKGNSYVRDAVV
+330 IKQG
-345 DGGTRMGAGGTIG
+345 
-358 FVGRAFGGMAA
+358 
-369 RNGATLT
+369 
-376 GESISSV
+376 
-383 ASRTPNV
+383 
-390 SGSIGGDIANRSL
+390 IANYNEDL
-403 GNYMPHMKGMNLSD
+403 FYMSVFVTVSARTYEELMWRKQQMTDMLKSMDMYVSD
-417 TQITGGHISTKAIGA
+417 CSFQQ
-432 DGKETAVEMFNA
+432 E
-444 SQFEKPDGPHAVVNA
+444 
-459 SDGSQWYQMAS
+459 
-470 GSGAGAFYDAPVFSG
+470 DA
-485 SSAEAAQVAAV
+485 
-496 FPDADGATLRTV
+496 LRTV
-508 GDGVIE
+508 MPFLQISPKLEKKSKRNVLTSGA
-514 ASSDG
+514 AS
-519 GVSRWYNSAYY
+519 
-530 DEPDAPHSTIQAS
+530 T
-543 NGVEWYA
+543 
-550 MQQHAETPPF
+550 
-560 EAGDAADGYNRAQF
+560 
-574 QSFMPGYEQ
+574 
-583 PVTSVD
+583 
-589 GSGRMDGHFEVRHE
+589 
-603 NGSGTMFYDTA
+603 
-614 QYAPPRGDYQ
+614 
-624 VYEDVHG
+624 
-631 SQWYAVHGEAAVER
+631 
-645 KPVYENGK
+645 
-653 PVYMFT
+653 YMFT

-801 NMTNEEEQMLDE
+801 DMTNEEEQMLDE

-821 FGITHDNDSVYEDRN
+821 FGITHDNDSVYADRN

-1055 AELEAILKERQREV
+1055 AELEAILKERQQEAD
-1069 N
+1069 

>member
-1 MLDWIFEGIVTW
+1 MTKDSSAKRKAGKRKPEKLSFTQDFIPIKNLEHGIIET
-13 ISSVVSDMMDAVS
+13 
-26 GLFLQAL
+26 
-33 GTDMTAMEEYFPFV
+33 TD
-47 SKAFTVMQYTA
+47 
-58 WALLF
+58 
-63 LITVWQLF
+63 
-71 RVFGGPVTEAEN
+71 
-83 PWVLLGRSALFAFLI
+83 GRYI
-98 GYAKPIFLLTLKI
+98 K
-111 ATAPY
+111 
-116 TALMDI
+116 
-122 QMTAEDF
+122 
-129 TFAGIEQALQN
+129 
-140 GLTSLI
+140 
-146 ATISVVGLLLLTIL
+146 IL
-160 EIALGWNYFKLL
+160 EIEPINFMLRSEEEQYEIICSFASWLKISPVHLQFKSITRKADSDKHIAMLRK
-172 LETVER
+172 ETETEESEQCKKLSEG
-178 YIVVGVLCYTSPLA
+178 YIRLI
-192 FSMGASKATTP
+192 KD
-203 VFRSWCRMVG
+203 VG
-213 SQLLLLVMNV
+213 SREALTRRFFLIFRYEELRRNENSDYGQICSTLLTAEQNARAYFMQCGNNILQPKDPDEATAEILYMFFNRRSCVEEPFHSRVDRIVLDTMAAKNKV
-223 WFLRGFSTS
+223 IGIDPIPHIRMAHFIAPRGIDLTHRNYIIMDGLYYSFLYIKGNGFPNKVRAGWMSSLINAGEGIDVDVFLRRENRS
-232 VGQYIGTGGALSNGN
+232 
-247 GNVFLWLFCAVAFL
+247 
-261 KTAQK
+261 KTIDK
-266 FDSYLA
+266 
-272 AMGLNVAQTGSGMGM
+272 VAQRIRLNRTKLKSMQDTSTDYE
-287 ELLMAARV
+287 EL
-295 ITGVA
+295 
-300 GGARSAGSV
+300 AGSIQ
-309 FRGGSVATGTGAAAT
+309 
-324 GFAAGF
+324 AGYF
-330 ANRFKGNSYVRDAVV
+330 IKQG
-345 DGGTRMGAGGTIG
+345 
-358 FVGRAFGGMAA
+358 
-369 RNGATLT
+369 
-376 GESISSV
+376 
-383 ASRTPNV
+383 
-390 SGSIGGDIANRSL
+390 IANYNEDL
-403 GNYMPHMKGMNLSD
+403 FYMSVFVTVSARTYEELMWRKQQMTDMLKSMDMYVSD
-417 TQITGGHISTKAIGA
+417 CSFQQ
-432 DGKETAVEMFNA
+432 E
-444 SQFEKPDGPHAVVNA
+444 
-459 SDGSQWYQMAS
+459 
-470 GSGAGAFYDAPVFSG
+470 DA
-485 SSAEAAQVAAV
+485 
-496 FPDADGATLRTV
+496 LRTV
-508 GDGVIE
+508 MPFLQISPKLEKKSKRNVLTSGA
-514 ASSDG
+514 AS
-519 GVSRWYNSAYY
+519 
-530 DEPDAPHSTIQAS
+530 T
-543 NGVEWYA
+543 
-550 MQQHAETPPF
+550 
-560 EAGDAADGYNRAQF
+560 
-574 QSFMPGYEQ
+574 
-583 PVTSVD
+583 
-589 GSGRMDGHFEVRHE
+589 
-603 NGSGTMFYDTA
+603 
-614 QYAPPRGDYQ
+614 
-624 VYEDVHG
+624 
-631 SQWYAVHGEAAVER
+631 
-645 KPVYENGK
+645 
-653 PVYMFT
+653 YMFT

-782 SLLAQKIQQ
+782 SLLAQKTQQ
-791 LMIFFSLLIP
+791 MMIFFSLLIP
-801 NMTNEEEQMLDE
+801 DMTNEEEQMLDE

-877 SFNQQTNVDLSNKY
+877 SFNQQTNVDLSNKH

-1055 AELEAILKERQREV
+1055 AELEAILKERQQEAD
-1069 N
+1069 

>member
-1 MLDWIFEGIVTW
+1 MTKDSSAKRKAGKRKPEKLSFTQDFIPIKNLEHGIIET
-13 ISSVVSDMMDAVS
+13 
-26 GLFLQAL
+26 
-33 GTDMTAMEEYFPFV
+33 TD
-47 SKAFTVMQYTA
+47 
-58 WALLF
+58 
-63 LITVWQLF
+63 
-71 RVFGGPVTEAEN
+71 
-83 PWVLLGRSALFAFLI
+83 GRYI
-98 GYAKPIFLLTLKI
+98 K
-111 ATAPY
+111 
-116 TALMDI
+116 
-122 QMTAEDF
+122 
-129 TFAGIEQALQN
+129 
-140 GLTSLI
+140 
-146 ATISVVGLLLLTIL
+146 IL
-160 EIALGWNYFKLL
+160 EIEPINFMLRSEEEQYEIICSFASWLKISPVHLQFKSITRKADSDKHIAMLRK
-172 LETVER
+172 ETETEESEQCKKLSEG
-178 YIVVGVLCYTSPLA
+178 YIRLI
-192 FSMGASKATTP
+192 KD
-203 VFRSWCRMVG
+203 VG
-213 SQLLLLVMNV
+213 SREALTRRFFLIFRYEELRRNENSDYGQICSTLLTAEQNARAYFMQCGNNILQPKDPDEATAEILYMFFNRRSCVEEPFHSRVDRIVLDTMAAKNKV
-223 WFLRGFSTS
+223 IGIDPVPHIRMAHFIAPRGIDLTHRNYIIMDGLYYSFLYIKGNGYPNKVRAGWMSSLINAGEGIDVDVFLRRENRS
-232 VGQYIGTGGALSNGN
+232 
-247 GNVFLWLFCAVAFL
+247 
-261 KTAQK
+261 KTIDK
-266 FDSYLA
+266 
-272 AMGLNVAQTGSGMGM
+272 VAQRIRLNRTKLKSMQDTSTDYE
-287 ELLMAARV
+287 EL
-295 ITGVA
+295 
-300 GGARSAGSV
+300 AGSIQ
-309 FRGGSVATGTGAAAT
+309 
-324 GFAAGF
+324 AGYF
-330 ANRFKGNSYVRDAVV
+330 IKQG
-345 DGGTRMGAGGTIG
+345 
-358 FVGRAFGGMAA
+358 
-369 RNGATLT
+369 
-376 GESISSV
+376 
-383 ASRTPNV
+383 
-390 SGSIGGDIANRSL
+390 IANYNEDL
-403 GNYMPHMKGMNLSD
+403 FYMSVFMTVSARTYEELMWRKQQMTDMLKSMDMYVSD
-417 TQITGGHISTKAIGA
+417 CSFQQ
-432 DGKETAVEMFNA
+432 E
-444 SQFEKPDGPHAVVNA
+444 
-459 SDGSQWYQMAS
+459 
-470 GSGAGAFYDAPVFSG
+470 DA
-485 SSAEAAQVAAV
+485 
-496 FPDADGATLRTV
+496 LRTV
-508 GDGVIE
+508 MPFLQISLKLEKKSKRNVLTSGA
-514 ASSDG
+514 AS
-519 GVSRWYNSAYY
+519 
-530 DEPDAPHSTIQAS
+530 T
-543 NGVEWYA
+543 
-550 MQQHAETPPF
+550 
-560 EAGDAADGYNRAQF
+560 
-574 QSFMPGYEQ
+574 
-583 PVTSVD
+583 
-589 GSGRMDGHFEVRHE
+589 
-603 NGSGTMFYDTA
+603 
-614 QYAPPRGDYQ
+614 
-624 VYEDVHG
+624 
-631 SQWYAVHGEAAVER
+631 
-645 KPVYENGK
+645 
-653 PVYMFT
+653 YMFT

-801 NMTNEEEQMLDE
+801 DMTNEEEQMLDE

-821 FGITHDNDSVYEDRN
+821 FGITHDNDSVYKDRN
-836 AVPPKMKTMPI
+836 AVPPKMKAMPI

-864 AVIVSRFVTGSAQ
+864 AIIVSRFVTGSAQ

-1055 AELEAILKERQREV
+1055 AELEAILKERQQEA